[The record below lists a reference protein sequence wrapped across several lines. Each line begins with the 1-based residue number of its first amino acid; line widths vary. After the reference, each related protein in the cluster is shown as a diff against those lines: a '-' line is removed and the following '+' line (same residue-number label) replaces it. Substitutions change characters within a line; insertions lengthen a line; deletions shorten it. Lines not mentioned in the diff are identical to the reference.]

1 MNRSIPAIGLALAA
15 GAAALTLSLGQFGDV
30 QASRE
35 ERSRFSVDA
44 SWPKAL
50 PNQWLVGQVGGIAVD
65 RHDNIWIIQRAFSLT
80 DDEAGAES
88 RFPVN
93 PALAATRTV
102 VRSDCCKAAPA
113 VLKFNRAGDLLAAWG
128 GPADPGFLT
137 SRCVAIPETPRPAG
151 SDISIRDDKNS
162 CDWPVANE
170 HGIFVDHNDFVYIGG
185 NGGANNQVL
194 KFTADGT
201 FVYQIGR
208 PGAFSSATHGR
219 SNNKDGDRNGRPLL
233 GQPADTE
240 VDPVTNEL
248 YIADGYQNKRVVV
261 VDAATGKYKRHWGA
275 YGSAPIDPVSALPA
289 YEPNAK
295 PDSQFRNPVHCVR
308 VAKDGLVYVCD
319 RVNNRYQVFTKGG
332 QFIDEV
338 LYARDTLGNGAMWD
352 VDFSAGKRQKY
363 LYNPDGEN
371 QRVAIFDRR
380 SGDLVSTF
388 GRNGRSA
395 GQFHWVHNLAVDS
408 KGNIY
413 TAEVDTGKRAQKFK
427 PRDDDDDDHDRD

>member
-1 MNRSIPAIGLALAA
+1 MLSKRSIPAIGLAVAA
-15 GAAALTLSLGQFGDV
+15 GVAVLTLSLAQFGDV
-30 QASRE
+30 QASRD
-35 ERSRFSVDA
+35 ERPRFTVDA

-65 RHDNIWIIQRAFSLT
+65 RHDNIWIIQRAYSLT
-80 DDEAGAES
+80 DDEAGAEAA
-88 RFPVN
+88 FPLYTT
-93 PALAATRTV
+93 PKTRTA

-128 GPADPGFLT
+128 GPADPGFLQN
-137 SRCVAIPETPRPAG
+137 RCVARPEAPPLANG
-151 SDISIRDDKNS
+151 NSVRDNVRS

-170 HGIFVDHNDFVYIGG
+170 HGIFVDHNDYVYIGG
-185 NGGANNQVL
+185 NGGANNQLL

-233 GQPADTE
+233 GQPADAE
-240 VDPVTNEL
+240 VDPTNNEL
-248 YIADGYQNKRVVV
+248 YISDGYQNKRVLV
-261 VDAATGKYKRHWGA
+261 VDAATGMYKRHWGA
-275 YGSAPIDPVSALPA
+275 YGNVPVDPVAALPA
-289 YEPNAK
+289 YNPNVL
-295 PDSQFRNPVHCVR
+295 DQQFRNPVHCVR
-308 VAKDGLVYVCD
+308 IAKDGLVYVCD

-338 LYARDTLGNGAMWD
+338 LYARDTLGNGAVWD
-352 VDFSAGKRQKY
+352 VDFSPGKRQKHVY
-363 LYNPDGEN
+363 MPDGEN

-380 SGDLVSTF
+380 SGDLISTF

>member
-1 MNRSIPAIGLALAA
+1 MFMRRSIPALGLAVAA
-15 GAAALTLSLGQFGDV
+15 GAAVLTLSLAQFGEV

-35 ERSRFSVDA
+35 ERPRFTVDA

-80 DDEAGAES
+80 DDEAGAEA

-93 PALAATRTV
+93 PAQAATRTV

-137 SRCVAIPETPRPAG
+137 QRCVSIPEAAPLPNGNSPR
-151 SDISIRDDKNS
+151 DNKNS

-185 NGGANNQVL
+185 NGGANNQLL

-219 SNNKDGDRNGRPLL
+219 SNNRDGDRNGRPLL
-233 GQPADTE
+233 GQPADAE
-240 VDPVTNEL
+240 VDPTNNEL
-248 YIADGYQNKRVVV
+248 YISDGYQNKRVLV
-261 VDAATGKYKRHWGA
+261 VDAATGLYKRHWGA
-275 YGSAPIDPVSALPA
+275 YGNVPVDPVAALPA
-289 YEPNAK
+289 YNPNVL
-295 PDSQFRNPVHCVR
+295 DQQFRNPVHCVR
-308 VAKDGLVYVCD
+308 IAKDGLVYVCD

-332 QFIDEV
+332 QFVDEV
-338 LYARDTLGNGAMWD
+338 LYARDTLGNGAVWD
-352 VDFSAGKRQKY
+352 VDFSPGKRQKHVY
-363 LYNPDGEN
+363 MPDGEN
-371 QRVAIFDRR
+371 NRVAIFDRR
-380 SGDLVSTF
+380 SGDLISSF

-413 TAEVDTGKRAQKFK
+413 TAEVDTGKRAQRFR
-427 PRDDDDDDHDRD
+427 PNDDDDDHDRD

>member
-1 MNRSIPAIGLALAA
+1 MKRSIPAIGLALAA

-35 ERSRFSVDA
+35 EQPRFSVDA

-65 RHDNIWIIQRAFSLT
+65 RHDNIWIIQRAYSLT
-80 DDEAGAES
+80 DDEAGAEAA
-88 RFPVN
+88 FPLYTS
-93 PALAATRTV
+93 PKTRTV
-102 VRSDCCKAAPA
+102 ARSDCCKAAPA

-137 SRCVAIPETPRPAG
+137 TRCVAIAEPVPPAPA
-151 SDISIRDDKNS
+151 RDNKNS

-201 FVYQIGR
+201 FVYQIGK
-208 PGAFSSATHGR
+208 PGAFSSATAGR
-219 SNNKDGDRNGRPLL
+219 SNNTNGDRNGRPLL

-248 YIADGYQNKRVVV
+248 YIADGYQNKRVLVL
-261 VDAATGKYKRHWGA
+261 DAATGLYKRHWGA
-275 YGSAPIDPVSALPA
+275 YGNVPVDPVSALPP
-289 YEPNAK
+289 YNPNVL
-295 PDSQFRNPVHCVR
+295 DQQFRNPVHCVR

-319 RVNNRYQVFTKGG
+319 RVNNRYQVFTKSG
-332 QFIDEV
+332 QFVDEV
-338 LYARDTLGNGAMWD
+338 LYARDTLGNGALWD
-352 VDFSAGKRQKY
+352 VDFSPGKRQKY

-380 SGDLVSTF
+380 SGDLLSTF

-413 TAEVDTGKRAQKFK
+413 TAEVDTGKRAQKFV
-427 PRDDDDDDHDRD
+427 PGDDDDDHDRD